1 VTVRQSSGNDNIRE
15 ATMRSCAACVLTLS
29 TAFVLTSS
37 AMAHHSFAGEFD
49 NSLVVNVTGVVVSVE
64 MVNPHS
70 WIYLDVTTKGTVE
83 RYALEGPG
91 PLQIQRR
98 GIALDYI
105 KAGDQLG
112 ACGYLA
118 RSDAATTK
126 REPGTG
132 TTARKLQAAVL
143 STLDR
148 GAFVWNNYGQ
158 GKCGLDN

>member
-1 VTVRQSSGNDNIRE
+1 
-15 ATMRSCAACVLTLS
+15 MRSCAACVLTLS
-29 TAFVLTSS
+29 TALVLNNSG
-37 AMAHHSFAGEFD
+37 MAHHSFAGEFD
-49 NSLVVNVTGVVVSVE
+49 NSMVVNVAGVVVSVE

-70 WIYLDVTTKGTVE
+70 WIYLDVTINGTVE

-105 KAGDQLG
+105 KAGDPLG

-118 RSDAATTK
+118 RSDATTIK

-132 TTARKLQAAVL
+132 AAARKLQAAVL
-143 STLDR
+143 STPDR
-148 GAFVWNNYGQ
+148 GSFVWNNYRQ
-158 GKCGLDN
+158 GRCGLDN